1 MDYSQSMEA
10 NDQYIKDT
18 YSDTTIFYKTE
29 CDFCYNYNDFGQSIY
44 SSFYLGL
51 NDLFIV
57 NLTNHLTLHIPFSNI
72 IEVSFDGE
80 ERDKCLRLNF
90 TNNEEQSTHFII
102 FKTLNEATEILDIL
116 ENGSQYEGAVE
127 TSINSE
133 GNIRLELHPLNSR
146 SMEKEINGKKIMH
159 LDGLAL
165 NHPNAYK
172 HTQEEIVPLFENRD
186 VLKIILKPSKAK
198 NFQKVI
204 ALMQQFA
211 SFRHADGQF
220 SIEVSN
226 DMEYLEHKFTIEEI
240 IQLIKNWKNKEVYIE
255 NELATKISTEFK
267 AFQHKIDNKIRCFL
281 NYSHSQKIDFSLN
294 EDVDAYITYYPMS
307 YNSIFFAFRDSFE
320 TTPYMCS
327 CTQTAL
333 VKLIDGKKD
342 IRNYLHPVIN
352 AHLKNQEITM
362 NDIKF
367 KDNICFRCNQTTPK
381 YPFDKFGSRFREK
394 YGWYFKQIEIEEDL
408 KNNYYFKQSENIL
421 RQEYGVAKIGEK
433 WTSETTMFKIIEDI
447 FHEYQCKR
455 HYRPDWLQGL
465 EIDIYIPE
473 LKIGFEY
480 NGIQHYEAVKHWGG
494 ETHLL
499 KQQRYDQIKQDLC
512 EENNIKLITIKY
524 NEPLSKE
531 YILTKIPSEYLW

>member
-1 MDYSQSMEA
+1 MDYRQSMEA

-18 YSDTTIFYKTE
+18 YSDVTIFYKTE
-29 CDFCYNYNDFGQSIY
+29 CDFYFNYNDFGQSIY

-51 NDLFIV
+51 NDLFII

-90 TNNEEQSTHFII
+90 INNVEEHTHFLI

-116 ENGSQYEGAVE
+116 ENGSQYEGTVE

-133 GNIRLELHPLNSR
+133 RNNRLELHPLNSR

-172 HTQEEIVPLFENRD
+172 HTQEEIKPLFENRE
-186 VLKIILKPSKAK
+186 VLKIILKPSKSK

-204 ALMQQFA
+204 ALMQQFT
-211 SFRHADGQF
+211 SFRHTGGQF
-220 SIEVSN
+220 SIKVSN
-226 DMEYLEHKFTIEEI
+226 DMEYLEHKLTIEEI
-240 IQLIKNWKNKEVYIE
+240 IKLIKNWKNKEVYIE
-255 NELATKISTEFK
+255 GKLVTKILTDFK
-267 AFQHKIDNKIRCFL
+267 AFQHKIDNKIRWFL

-333 VKLIDGKKD
+333 AKLINGKKD

-352 AHLKNQEITM
+352 ANLKKQEITM
-362 NDIKF
+362 SDINFRDK
-367 KDNICFRCNQTTPK
+367 ICFRCNHTTPK
-381 YPFDKFGSRFREK
+381 YAFDKFGSRFREK

-433 WTSETTMFKIIEDI
+433 WTSETTMFKIIEGI

-473 LKIGFEY
+473 LKLGFEY
-480 NGIQHYEAVKHWGG
+480 NGIQHYEAVEHWGG
-494 ETHLL
+494 ETQFL
-499 KQQRYDQIKQDLC
+499 KQQRYDQIKQNLC

-524 NEPLSKE
+524 DEPLSKE
-531 YILTKIPSEYLW
+531 YILTKIPSQYF